1 MAAEPAP
8 SAVSSN
14 VEVQTN
20 MDMVMSYGFVDVVRV
35 RRRRTG
41 SSTLYGFFDVVRV
54 RNGVAAEALLADL
67 PTTFKGEAASSHG
80 HNGRLPPVWHG
91 LQADD

>member
-20 MDMVMSYGFVDVVRV
+20 MDMVMSYVFVDVVWV

-41 SSTLYGFFDVVRV
+41 SSTLYGFVRA
-54 RNGVAAEALLADL
+54 RHGIVADDFLTEF
-67 PTTFKGEAASSHG
+67 PITSKGEASSS
-80 HNGRLPPVWHG
+80 
-91 LQADD
+91 

>member
-8 SAVSSN
+8 SAASSN

-20 MDMVMSYGFVDVVRV
+20 MVMSYGFVDVVWV

-41 SSTLYGFFDVVRV
+41 SSTLYGFVRA
-54 RNGVAAEALLADL
+54 RHGIVADDFLTEF
-67 PTTFKGEAASSHG
+67 PITSKGEASSS
-80 HNGRLPPVWHG
+80 
-91 LQADD
+91 